1 MPKPNKEIKQ
11 LLINDFGYEPVELES
26 YTGQLRALKESFN
39 SLQIKDPKDPRLK
52 ELAIAI
58 KDLRAQREVEKDKT
72 GKLKVTRKRRS
83 DAKSAEQIKAE
94 IDAKDKAIADRKAK
108 KKKDA
113 MNFISPGSKPP
124 ELPPAEN
131 TGSGDMSSSLMKI
144 SNDVNIIKGI
154 VESQEKLEK
163 DKMEDTREAREKKKR
178 SMAENL
184 MEGGKKMYDKVAGTF
199 GKVLEP
205 AKGIFSKIFD
215 FLKLFILGSGLM
227 MLLNW
232 MGNPENSKKIQSI
245 FRFLKDW
252 WPVLVAG
259 LMALFPG
266 VALIPGLIALTVG
279 FLPKLIDTVKMLFG
293 FGKDVDKEL
302 AKNEK
307 DLEKG
312 GEGGEVN
319 LDTKAGEGEKG
330 EVKPEATPPTTGEE
344 TKGENLTEPQKFNK
358 GGEVPGQGD
367 TDTVAGMLTPGEFV
381 LTKDAVT
388 KCGTDPLYGMSAA
401 AGGVDKSNDVPRGPS
416 GKPIKKTMKK
426 KSTVQTM
433 MDMGGL
439 NPINNISKSMN
450 NVTNNTSNNISK
462 PTSNVTN
469 NINTSKS
476 TSDVTNN
483 SLSDMT
489 NNISKSNV
497 TNNIAETMNMSGG
510 GMTKNTTYMG
520 VGGMTKNTTYMSD
533 GGMTKNTSYMSD
545 GGMTKNMSY
554 MNSGGMVTNNIGGT
568 SNVQYMKLG
577 GMVKN
582 FISNS
587 PQARFL
593 KFAGNQI
600 SKTPQARLLRFASK
614 QVKKLPV
621 KPPISKALKALKGLG
636 MKNTPPSPM
645 APEGGDTSVNEIP
658 NFSVVAG
665 GGRAKEQTLG
675 IRR

>member
-1 MPKPNKEIKQ
+1 
-11 LLINDFGYEPVELES
+11 
-26 YTGQLRALKESFN
+26 
-39 SLQIKDPKDPRLK
+39 
-52 ELAIAI
+52 
-58 KDLRAQREVEKDKT
+58 
-72 GKLKVTRKRRS
+72 
-83 DAKSAEQIKAE
+83 
-94 IDAKDKAIADRKAK
+94 
-108 KKKDA
+108 
-113 MNFISPGSKPP
+113 
-124 ELPPAEN
+124 
-131 TGSGDMSSSLMKI
+131 
-144 SNDVNIIKGI
+144 
-154 VESQEKLEK
+154 
-163 DKMEDTREAREKKKR
+163 
-178 SMAENL
+178 MAENL

-367 TDTVAGMLTPGEFV
+367 TDTVPAMLTPGEFV
-381 LTKDAVT
+381 LTKDAV
-388 KCGTDPLYGMSAA
+388 KKYGTDTLYGMNAA

-510 GMTKNTTYMG
+510 GMTKNMSYMG
-520 VGGMTKNTTYMSD
+520 GGGMTKNTTYMSD

-600 SKTPQARLLRFASK
+600 SKTPQARLLRFAAK
-614 QVKKLPV
+614 QIKKLPV
-621 KPPISKALKALKGLG
+621 KPPAAKALKALKALG

-645 APEGGDTSVNEIP
+645 TSEGGDSSINEIP
-658 NFSVVAG
+658 RFSVIAS

>member
-232 MGNPENSKKIQSI
+232 MGNPENSKKIQST
-245 FRFLKDW
+245 FRFLKDR

-367 TDTVAGMLTPGEFV
+367 TDTVPAMLTPGEFV
-381 LTKDAVT
+381 LTKDAV
-388 KCGTDPLYGMSAA
+388 KKYGTDTLYGMNAA

-416 GKPIKKTMKK
+416 GKPIKKTMRK

-510 GMTKNTTYMG
+510 GMTKNMSYMSG
-520 VGGMTKNTTYMSD
+520 GGMTKNT
-533 GGMTKNTSYMSD
+533 
-545 GGMTKNMSY
+545 SY

-587 PQARFL
+587 PQANFL

-600 SKTPQARLLRFASK
+600 SKTPQARLLRFAAK
-614 QVKKLPV
+614 QIKKLPV
-621 KPPISKALKALKGLG
+621 KPPAAKALKALKALG
-636 MKNTPPSPM
+636 MKNTPPSPITS
-645 APEGGDTSVNEIP
+645 EGGDSSVNEIP
-658 NFSVVAG
+658 RFSVIAS